1 MPNISFYIAKTGRM
15 CDGSSNNNSKTITYK
30 GKLLTGKVEKEPLSN
45 QKVILKD
52 NKNIE
57 VQSTTTDKYGDF
69 NFQTMNTKNYYKIE
83 VVSSAPNV
91 KDDQIYIAKQD
102 GSNIRTLKKVG
113 NNFVYELLPIELTKI
128 SEEKI
133 DDTKITL
140 KDFSSSAKKELT
152 VTKDVYYNV
161 NSADITADSKQILDD
176 IVKSLQEN
184 KILKVSIISHTDSK
198 GDDNSNLLLSEK
210 RAKNVLDYFISKGIE
225 KSRLSSKGMGESKVI
240 NRCKNG
246 VDCSEEEHKLNRRTE
261 FIFSK

>member
-1 MPNISFYIAKTGRM
+1 M
-15 CDGSSNNNSKTITYK
+15 
-30 GKLLTGKVEKEPLSN
+30 
-45 QKVILKD
+45 KD

-69 NFQTMNTKNYYKIE
+69 NFQTVNTKNSYKIE